1 MEEVCERDNLKE
13 ALRRVQANKGSAGV
27 DRAEG
32 RQAVQDEGAGD
43 HATGQRRQRGD
54 DDSGS

>member
-27 DRAEG
+27 DRMT
-32 RQAVQDEGAGD
+32 VDD
-43 HATGQRRQRGD
+43 LTDYLPSTGQP
-54 DDSGS
+54 SGPVC